1 MLAEYL
7 ELVASHKWSMSFC
20 ALFADLELLRAL
32 RECLKG
38 SHPLP
43 GKQLHL
49 TAIASIILPVSLA
62 SEYLPMHDQEKTRDA
77 SISHLYSCNT
87 RGKTGSC
94 LPALH
99 SKLALNILC
108 SGQNSKQNDCGKS
121 LRVGEDPLPTDPT

>member
-20 ALFADLELLRAL
+20 TLFADLELLRAL

-49 TAIASIILPVSLA
+49 TAIAPIILPVSLWPA
-62 SEYLPMHDQEKTRDA
+62 NIYLCMARRKQEMPLSAICIPATLGGRLGA
-77 SISHLYSCNT
+77 VFQLFIQS
-87 RGKTGSC
+87 
-94 LPALH
+94 LP
-99 SKLALNILC
+99 
-108 SGQNSKQNDCGKS
+108 
-121 LRVGEDPLPTDPT
+121 